1 MAENPAWHENE
12 QFWEAFRDFMFPPE
26 TIEQTPE
33 QIDQLLSLLDLESG
47 GRVLDI
53 PCGVGRH
60 AVELANRGFRVTA
73 VDATPPYLETARE
86 RARDADVEVKFI
98 HEDMREFRRE
108 ESFDAIFNL
117 YTSFG
122 YFEERNDDKRT
133 ARNFYESLKPGGTLV
148 LSLVG
153 KETLAGQFEKRTWDE
168 QDGAYI
174 LEEHTIED
182 NWSWIENRWM
192 IVDEGDVREF
202 TVSHRLYSAF
212 ELSELLEGVGFEEVA
227 IYGDFEG
234 RDYDENAE
242 KLVIVARK

>member
-1 MAENPAWHENE
+1 MAENPEWHEDE

-26 TIEQTPE
+26 IIEQAPE

-73 VDATPPYLETARE
+73 VDATPRYLETARE
-86 RARDADVEVKFI
+86 RSRDADVEVEFI

-108 ESFDAIFNL
+108 ESFDTIFNL

-122 YFEERNDDKRT
+122 YFEARNDDKRT
-133 ARNFYESLKPGGTLV
+133 ARNFYESLKPDGTLA

-182 NWSWIENRWM
+182 SWNWIENRWM
-192 IVDEGDVREF
+192 IVEEGDMREF

-234 RDYDENAE
+234 GDYDENAE